1 VPGEVLTEFLI
12 FFFDF
17 DGFLCHDADSMAS
30 RLAESA
36 QVF

>member
-1 VPGEVLTEFLI
+1 VPGEVLAEFLI
-12 FFFDF
+12 FFDF
-17 DGFLCHDADSMAS
+17 DGFLGHDADSMAS